1 MNWLIVT
8 TGNLPEAY
16 VMADFLLRK
25 SQPVVLFNIRGR
37 TRRERGRVLARLARK
52 RGLPYLVDLLL
63 GRRLRTRHLGTA
75 YRPFPEITPAV
86 VAELRRRCG
95 YVEVDDPHAPET
107 LRQVAALDPDYVLLL
122 GAPVIRPDFFT
133 LARRGT
139 LNWHHGLAP
148 RYRGSD
154 CVLWA
159 MANGEFDQVGFTI
172 HRVSA
177 VVDGGGVLLQRRVPV
192 RTDADFGAAV
202 ADVARQGLA
211 GFIEVVDRI
220 VSGQE
225 PVAQEQEPGGRH
237 YPPIGWRAIRRA
249 HGNYLRYAAR

>member
-1 MNWLIVT
+1 
-8 TGNLPEAY
+8 
-16 VMADFLLRK
+16 MADFLLRK
-25 SQPVVLFNIRGR
+25 AQDVVVLNVRGR
-37 TRRERGRVLARLARK
+37 TRAQSFAVLKRLARK
-52 RGLPYLVDLLL
+52 RGAGYLADFLL
-63 GRRLRTRHLGTA
+63 GRALRGRVLDPAAQPFPEMTAAARAALRTRCRHLD
-75 YRPFPEITPAV
+75 
-86 VAELRRRCG
+86 
-95 YVEVDDPHAPET
+95 VDDPHAPET